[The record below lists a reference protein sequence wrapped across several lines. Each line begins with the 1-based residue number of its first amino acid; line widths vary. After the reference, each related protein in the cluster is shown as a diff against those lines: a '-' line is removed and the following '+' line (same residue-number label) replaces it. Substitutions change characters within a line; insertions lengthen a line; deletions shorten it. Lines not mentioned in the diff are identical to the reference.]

1 MPFPPKHITTN
12 ANANFLGSFRSKGS
26 FSGVYEYSFN
36 TQMHTDEISG
46 TGNHTT
52 ALFWE
57 YDTRL
62 GRRWNLDPKPVAWES
77 QYAVNRGNPILLNDP
92 NGDFAPAIYLSFEAF
107 TAIFLGTA
115 AITTAIVYHDEIK
128 TSLSGFYEDAKDL
141 TYTVSDKT
149 QNYLYQAPPPLDP
162 IKPKFDPTKLSK
174 KQKIILA
181 TTLMAN
187 LIKNLNIK
195 IPENEEHSID
205 ENSVKIKVNQVKF
218 YQDLNNEG
226 KIINKLKINYEVRYK
241 IAKGD
246 NLTKIAKRF
255 NTTVE
260 KIKELNNIENI
271 NKINE
276 GQEIIIEKGEK
287 EEVQSEKK

>member
-149 QNYLYQAPPPLDP
+149 Q
-162 IKPKFDPTKLSK
+162 
-174 KQKIILA
+174 
-181 TTLMAN
+181 
-187 LIKNLNIK
+187 
-195 IPENEEHSID
+195 
-205 ENSVKIKVNQVKF
+205 KV
-218 YQDLNNEG
+218 L
-226 KIINKLKINYEVRYK
+226 
-241 IAKGD
+241 
-246 NLTKIAKRF
+246 
-255 NTTVE
+255 
-260 KIKELNNIENI
+260 
-271 NKINE
+271 
-276 GQEIIIEKGEK
+276 QEP
-287 EEVQSEKK
+287 